1 MQRLILTGNLCRLM
15 TLANYAM
22 KLEREV
28 WGVLDGPWGSD
39 TWMAWRRDWAQKV
52 GLIGKK
58 EFLKLISKMTA
69 SHASLSL

>member
-1 MQRLILTGNLCRLM
+1 M

-28 WGVLDGPWGSD
+28 WGALGGPWGSD

-52 GLIGKK
+52 ILQHSACVCHLADA
-58 EFLKLISKMTA
+58 ESFLFMSTTQLRQ
-69 SHASLSL
+69 